1 MSFKLS
7 KQKKLKG
14 KDPIAKIKGGKNHNM
29 YLYLSDFV
37 FKLDDIPEDMI
48 KHLSQK
54 ERDELN
60 DCLKSGYE
68 PEDENLTKLMYECK
82 KFIKT
87 KNCKFI
93 LRDTQ
98 SKFMYMPSRKVIER
112 CLICGISGSGKSTW
126 ASSYIKQWRK
136 EHGGN
141 SKNRRPFYIVSNLDE
156 DEVLDKLDPVRLD
169 PEDIAYN
176 GVSIEEDPDED
187 EDSLFDSLLL
197 CDDIDTIENVA
208 VRKATRSFLNNMLE
222 ISRHY
227 KTYILITAHVIQ
239 NNYVSRVQLNEANVV
254 VLFPKN
260 NTRAV
265 RNYLK
270 SYEYFTEEQIDRI
283 LNINSR
289 WVALVKHYFPVFIL
303 TERQCYVV

>member
-1 MSFKLS
+1 MEV
-7 KQKKLKG
+7 
-14 KDPIAKIKGGKNHNM
+14 IVKIEDHFI
-29 YLYLSDFV
+29 LYL
-37 FKLDDIPEDMI
+37 I
-48 KHLSQK
+48 
-54 ERDELN
+54 
-60 DCLKSGYE
+60 
-68 PEDENLTKLMYECK
+68 LM
-82 KFIKT
+82 
-87 KNCKFI
+87 N
-93 LRDTQ
+93 
-98 SKFMYMPSRKVIER
+98 
-112 CLICGISGSGKSTW
+112 
-126 ASSYIKQWRK
+126 
-136 EHGGN
+136 
-141 SKNRRPFYIVSNLDE
+141 
-156 DEVLDKLDPVRLD
+156 DEVLDKLDPIRLD

-176 GVSIEEDPDED
+176 GVSIEEDPEED
-187 EDSLFDSLLL
+187 EDSLYDSLLL

-222 ISRHY
+222 ISRHF

-270 SYEYFTEEQIDRI
+270 TYEYFTEEQIDRI